1 MDLKTACL
9 SKVSNYFNGM
19 MIFGDFS
26 KPKFNE
32 MVAAGQV
39 NKGKGGGG
47 WEMGKQTKKESLFG
61 FSLKNLKLYPIVD
74 YDVIYRLCKLKKIEF
89 VNIW

>member
-47 WEMGKQTKKESLFG
+47 GKWENKRKRNRCLG
-61 FSLKNLKLYPIVD
+61 F
-74 YDVIYRLCKLKKIEF
+74 R
-89 VNIW
+89 

>member
-1 MDLKTACL
+1 
-9 SKVSNYFNGM
+9 M

-39 NKGKGGGG
+39 NKGKGGGVG
-47 WEMGKQTKKESLFG
+47 NGKTNEKGIVVWVFVEKFETLPNCRLRRHLPFVQIKK
-61 FSLKNLKLYPIVD
+61 N
-74 YDVIYRLCKLKKIEF
+74 
-89 VNIW
+89 